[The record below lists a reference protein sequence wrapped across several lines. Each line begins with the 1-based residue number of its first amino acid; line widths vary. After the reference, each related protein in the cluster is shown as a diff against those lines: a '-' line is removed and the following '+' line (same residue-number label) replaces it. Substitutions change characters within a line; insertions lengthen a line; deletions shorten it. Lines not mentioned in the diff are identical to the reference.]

1 MRRSVRAALGVTLIA
16 SALVG
21 YLALDVFDQVPGV
34 LTRVPEPTAPVAHP
48 SASPRA
54 SVPLPTPTTGMP
66 LRPAG
71 ADAPAPTAAGLTAA
85 LNPVLSAGA
94 LGPDPAVVVRDAVT
108 GARLVDL
115 RADSPRAP
123 ASTLKLLAAVG
134 VLRGLGPATRLQTR
148 VIAGATPDRILLVP
162 GGDSL
167 LEPGAGRPDEVAGRA
182 GLADLAS
189 HTATV
194 LKAAGVPAVT
204 LAVDRSY
211 AEGPSS
217 APTWPASFL
226 ATGITGPVAMAGLS
240 TQRAIPG
247 RPGPADPVGE
257 VLSAFAARLREQG
270 VAVTVAPEPLP
281 AETGLATT
289 PSVPPTAPPSTTS
302 GAPAGA
308 PAAGATLATVSSA
321 PVLDQLVLALQES
334 DNGLTETLA
343 RAAAFRATG
352 ARDFAGV
359 AAYLISQAQALGLD
373 VTGTALFDASG
384 LTRDNRLPARLL
396 GDVLM
401 LAGSGSVPGLADAVR
416 QLPVAALSGTL
427 ADRFG
432 DPRTQAGVGVVRAKT
447 GTLTGVG
454 TLAGAVV
461 TAEGRPL
468 VFVVLGEAP
477 QGTPESR
484 LALDQ
489 LAAVLATCGCRP
501 SAGGTP

>member
-16 SALVG
+16 SSLVG

-34 LTRVPEPTAPVAHP
+34 LTRVPEPTAPVAKP
-48 SASPRA
+48 SATPHV
-54 SVPLPTPTTGMP
+54 SVPIPTPTTGMP

-71 ADAPAPTAAGLTAA
+71 ADAPAPTAAGLSAA

-94 LGPDPAVVVRDAVT
+94 LGPDPAVIVRDAVT
-108 GARLVDL
+108 GAHLVDL
-115 RADSPRAP
+115 RADIPRAP

-134 VLRGLGPATRLQTR
+134 VLRGLGPATTLQTR
-148 VIAGATPDRILLVP
+148 VIAGVTRDRILLVP

-167 LEPGAGRPDEVAGRA
+167 LEPGVGRPDEVAGHA
-182 GLADLAS
+182 GLTDLAS
-189 HTATV
+189 RTATA

-257 VLSAFAARLREQG
+257 VLSAFAARLGEQG
-270 VAVTVAPEPLP
+270 VAVTVTPQPLP

-289 PSVPPTAPPSTTS
+289 PAASPSTTT
-302 GAPAGA
+302 GG
-308 PAAGATLATVSSA
+308 PAAGTTLASVSSA

-359 AAYLISQAQALGLD
+359 AAYLISQAQALGLN
-373 VTGTALFDASG
+373 VTGTTLFDASG

-401 LAGSGSVPGLADAVR
+401 LAGSGSVPGLADAIR

-454 TLAGAVV
+454 TLAGTVV

-468 VFVVLGEAP
+468 VFVVLAGAP

-501 SAGGTP
+501 AAGGTP

>member
-16 SALVG
+16 SSLVG

-34 LTRVPEPTAPVAHP
+34 LTRVPEPTVPVAKP
-48 SASPRA
+48 SATPHV
-54 SVPLPTPTTGMP
+54 SVSIPTPTTGMP

-71 ADAPAPTAAGLTAA
+71 ADAPAPTAAGLSAA

-94 LGPDPAVVVRDAVT
+94 LGPDPAVIVRDAVN
-108 GARLVDL
+108 GAHLVDL

-134 VLRGLGPATRLQTR
+134 VLRGLGPATTLQTR
-148 VIAGATPDRILLVP
+148 VIAGVTRDRILLVP

-167 LEPGAGRPDEVAGRA
+167 LEPGVGRPDEVAGHA
-182 GLADLAS
+182 GLTDLAS
-189 HTATV
+189 RTATA

-281 AETGLATT
+281 AETGQATSLSTT
-289 PSVPPTAPPSTTS
+289 PAPPSTQPSTT
-302 GAPAGA
+302 AGG
-308 PAAGATLATVSSA
+308 PAAGTTLATVSSA

-343 RAAAFRATG
+343 RVAAFRATG

-373 VTGTALFDASG
+373 VTGTTLFDASG

-401 LAGSGSVPGLADAVR
+401 LAGSGSVPGLADAIR

-454 TLAGAVV
+454 TLAGTVV

-468 VFVVLGEAP
+468 VFVVLAGAP

-501 SAGGTP
+501 AAGGTP

>member
-1 MRRSVRAALGVTLIA
+1 VRRSVRAALGVTLIA

-352 ARDFAGV
+352 ARDFAST

-373 VTGTALFDASG
+373 VTGTTLFDASG
-384 LTRDNRLPARLL
+384 LTRDNRLTARLL

-401 LAGSGSVPGLADAVR
+401 LAGSDAVPGLADAVR

-454 TLAGAVV
+454 SLAGTVV

-468 VFVVLGEAP
+468 VFVVLGGAP
-477 QGTPESR
+477 QGTLESR

-501 SAGGTP
+501 SAGGAP